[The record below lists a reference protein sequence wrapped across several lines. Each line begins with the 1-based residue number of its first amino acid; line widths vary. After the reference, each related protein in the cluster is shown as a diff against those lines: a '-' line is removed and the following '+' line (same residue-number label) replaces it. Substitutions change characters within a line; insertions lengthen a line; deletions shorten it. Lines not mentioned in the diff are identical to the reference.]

1 MCENV
6 REGGQRGEREKD
18 KRSSFKLPEVNA
30 VKKFRFEMV
39 ELQLVGII
47 LHYVFSMQGE
57 TC

>member
-6 REGGQRGEREKD
+6 REGGQRGEREKN

-47 LHYVFSMQGE
+47 LHCFFYAR
-57 TC
+57 

>member
-6 REGGQRGEREKD
+6 REGAGRGEREKD
-18 KRSSFKLPEVNA
+18 KRSSFKLPEVSD

-47 LHYVFSMQGE
+47 MFVFSMQGE